1 MKEIIKQISITA
13 KILPMLC
20 MHAFHAFM
28 FFFIFHVRCFVAI
41 SGSVEVLGPA
51 DVFLNKVLGDR
62 DFNSSGFE
70 SLMAR
75 FQ

>member
-1 MKEIIKQISITA
+1 MKEIIKQNFNNCQNFA
-13 KILPMLC
+13 
-20 MHAFHAFM
+20 HALYACFSCFHV
-28 FFFIFHVRCFVAI
+28 FFIFHVRCFVAI
-41 SGSVEVLGPA
+41 SGSVEALGPA
-51 DVFLNKVLGDR
+51 GVFLNNVLGDR